1 MNVMELSQR
10 LVLTWSVL
18 LVLAIMCWIA
28 VSVISM
34 DKSKWTVPAG
44 WAAVVVTL
52 TSVAFFIAAIW
63 A

>member
-1 MNVMELSQR
+1 MNVMDLAQR
-10 LVLTWSVL
+10 LVLTGSVL